1 MHKLKNRIGVSLV
14 ELLVALL
21 LCAVLVL
28 SVGVIST
35 ISVRTTSKYKSEMD
49 IYSDITYAFKLMQK
63 HVREM
68 DLTTDPLAPAGA
80 WVSQRLLI
88 NYDSGK
94 DCVFGLYQNA
104 VTNSVDL
111 VFLPDQ
117 SDVTKRDVLFS
128 VPNPAAVALNVS
140 RNGSAYTVRIQGT
153 KNKIPFDMSTVILK
167 RRG

>member
-1 MHKLKNRIGVSLV
+1 MHKLKNKTGFSLV
-14 ELLVALL
+14 EMLVAFIISAIL
-21 LCAVLVL
+21 AL
-28 SVGVIST
+28 SVGVISK
-35 ISVRTTSKYKSEMD
+35 IGVGTSAKYKREMD
-49 IYSDITYAFKLMQK
+49 IYADITYAFKLMQK

-68 DLTTDPLAPAGA
+68 DMTTNPLAPSGS

-104 VTNSVDL
+104 LTNSVDL

-140 RNGSAYTVRIQGT
+140 RSGSAYTVRIQGT